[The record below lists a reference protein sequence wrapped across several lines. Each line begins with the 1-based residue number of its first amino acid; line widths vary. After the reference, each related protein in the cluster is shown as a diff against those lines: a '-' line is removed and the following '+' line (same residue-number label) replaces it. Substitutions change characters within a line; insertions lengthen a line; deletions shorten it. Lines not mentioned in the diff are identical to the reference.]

1 MCVPCGIWNF
11 VWRTV
16 CYKCGAPRGVSDDD
30 RMKWEQSCSYPS
42 TDADPSEVS
51 SRAKTP
57 IIARR
62 VFFRTKFNIE
72 SSRNLTGVLDTV
84 GLEKF
89 ADKQNFFIL
98 KFKISYYESHL
109 YINFLFLRAIFKQPY
124 RPRNVFNIIRRGD
137 ILPWSSLIRGQSC
150 MIPGYIRQK
159 WHMRSQEREPL

>member
-1 MCVPCGIWNF
+1 VCSVRHMEFRLAHCVLQVRSTPGRF
-11 VWRTV
+11 RWRPDEMGTV
-16 CYKCGAPRGVSDDD
+16 MFLSINRCRSIRGLFGGQNTNYRPKSLFPHKIQHRIFAKPD
-30 RMKWEQSCSYPS
+30 RCPGYCRSW
-42 TDADPSEVS
+42 
-51 SRAKTP
+51 
-57 IIARR
+57 
-62 VFFRTKFNIE
+62 
-72 SSRNLTGVLDTV
+72 
-84 GLEKF
+84 KF